1 MRKAFTASAVAIASA
16 LALAAP
22 ATAFAAG
29 SASAPPNNSASPT
42 DSASPS
48 GSASPNSASPTDSAS
63 PSGSPTPTPATPS
76 VALSSDTGR
85 PGDKITVTIRQSG
98 HKGTAYV
105 VSKAFGGRVNLA
117 PDAKTTGVWHGT
129 ATVANY
135 PRDYFGVQAFVDG
148 KLFDTV
154 KFTVGEPKDDH
165 KDGHK
170 DDQHGKG
177 DHDGT
182 PPPGPHHDTTTPR
195 HHTTPKG
202 GVNTGVAP
210 APEDHTATN
219 SALALGITGL
229 GATALG
235 GAGLLSRRGR
245 KQD

>member
-1 MRKAFTASAVAIASA
+1 MRKAFTASAVAVAAA

-29 SASAPPNNSASPT
+29 SASASPT
-42 DSASPS
+42 DAASSPGSSVSPSSSASPS
-48 GSASPNSASPTDSAS
+48 GSA
-63 PSGSPTPTPATPS
+63 TPTPSAPS
-76 VALSSDTGR
+76 VTLSSDTGR

-98 HKGTAYV
+98 HKGTAHV
-105 VSKAFGGRVNLA
+105 VSKAFGGRVNLT
-117 PDAKTTGVWHGT
+117 PDPKATGVWHGT

-165 KDGHK
+165 KDDH
-170 DDQHGKG
+170 HGKG
-177 DHDGT
+177 DHDKT
-182 PPPGPHHDTTTPR
+182 PPPGPHHDTTPPH

-202 GVNTGVAP
+202 SVNTGMAP
-210 APEDHTATN
+210 VPEDHAATN
-219 SALALGITGL
+219 SALALGITGI

-235 GAGLLSRRGR
+235 GAGLLNRRGR

>member
-1 MRKAFTASAVAIASA
+1 MRKAFTASAVAVAAA

-29 SASAPPNNSASPT
+29 SASASPT
-42 DSASPS
+42 DAASSPGSSVSPSSSAPPS
-48 GSASPNSASPTDSAS
+48 GSA
-63 PSGSPTPTPATPS
+63 TPTPSAPS
-76 VALSSDTGR
+76 VTLSSDTGR

-98 HKGTAYV
+98 HKGTAHV
-105 VSKAFGGRVNLA
+105 VSKAFGGRVNLT
-117 PDAKTTGVWHGT
+117 PDPKATGVWHGT

-165 KDGHK
+165 KDDH
-170 DDQHGKG
+170 HGKG
-177 DHDGT
+177 DHDTT
-182 PPPGPHHDTTTPR
+182 PPHH
-195 HHTTPKG
+195 HATPKG
-202 GVNTGVAP
+202 SVNTGMAP
-210 APEDHTATN
+210 VPEDHAATN
-219 SALALGITGL
+219 SALALGITGI

-235 GAGLLSRRGR
+235 GAGLLNRRGR